1 MMSKLTLNKTKTR
14 RCASAALDHPSVEQR
29 VPRSGYTL
37 LDSDVYGLLR
47 SLYSSA
53 PSVSCTGPAPGN
65 TVTRCGA
72 GPTWFGAPLDLFG
85 ADLADCSAGGAH
97 GVTRAPARSP
107 SVRTTGVVRHNKTK
121 TKERVHAAVFAPKQT
136 GAPTS
141 ILRGGRSAG
150 CWTQVCRCISQS
162 NGTPSRLAPA
172 WRNLS
177 KGCRGRTLVVTLMVT
192 STVCSDTAKEPGA
205 PPRRQLSG
213 RLVLYETSLLRAN
226 RPLLSCLLVLS
237 TRLATKSLR
246 TPPHAWSGLA
256 IYFELVLLTLIDI
269 IRIHTNQK
277 ELPLGCCS

>member
-14 RCASAALDHPSVEQR
+14 RCASAALDHPSVEQH

-47 SLYSSA
+47 SRYSSA

-107 SVRTTGVVRHNKTK
+107 SVLTTGVVRHNKTK

-150 CWTQVCRCISQS
+150 CWTQVCRCTA
-162 NGTPSRLAPA
+162 GASRNRPA
-172 WRNLS
+172 WTEKCKT
-177 KGCRGRTLVVTLMVT
+177 KGRCAGPHKPHTRTHTRAPLTYTRMLRPPANGQRRRRWHAKARVVPAVD
-192 STVCSDTAKEPGA
+192 VPRVVG
-205 PPRRQLSG
+205 PP
-213 RLVLYETSLLRAN
+213 T
-226 RPLLSCLLVLS
+226 
-237 TRLATKSLR
+237 
-246 TPPHAWSGLA
+246 H
-256 IYFELVLLTLIDI
+256 
-269 IRIHTNQK
+269 
-277 ELPLGCCS
+277 